1 MASSLPPPS
10 LIPSSLPPSLP
21 PLLQVIKLGSSNEST
36 RAVATEG
43 DEGDSATRAL
53 LADYSVTPGA
63 QLATRT
69 PRTPANQ
76 DYILQ
81 VRGQHCGVYV
91 WGCIVNVVRTYVPL
105 LYVRSSLLF

>member
-1 MASSLPPPS
+1 M
-10 LIPSSLPPSLP
+10 
-21 PLLQVIKLGSSNEST
+21 IKLGSSNETT

-63 QLATRT
+63 QLAMRT

-81 VRGQHCGVYV
+81 VSGYHRGHQV
-91 WGCIVNVVRTYVPL
+91 
-105 LYVRSSLLF
+105 S